1 MYYEATRTKGIVIH
15 INVAFSDCVEY
26 LVWPDVRSKHT
37 HGALGAPSLFVGVK
51 DAAKHQRRAAF

>member
-1 MYYEATRTKGIVIH
+1 MYYEATTTKGIVIH

-37 HGALGAPSLFVGVK
+37 RRSGCTEFVCWGEI
-51 DAAKHQRRAAF
+51 RS